1 MKRLLDAKSLASP
14 PDADVDF
21 ISDVVIR
28 DADAVEVH
36 VGISGEQYPVAV
48 GIIFEAQRFA
58 KFIVVDDAILR
69 VLV

>member
-1 MKRLLDAKSLASP
+1 
-14 PDADVDF
+14 VDF

-28 DADAVEVH
+28 DADAVKVH
-36 VGISGEQYPVAV
+36 VGISGKQYPVAV
-48 GIIFEAQRFA
+48 GIIFKAQSFA